1 MGFLDNMMKRGG
13 SSEEVEGYTPT
24 GPGTDIATS
33 GGRRRRKSVRRKGAR
48 KGVRKGTSK
57 KSRKHYGGKSYQKHQ
72 NYYSGGADGDANE
85 PDGDANEPDDAEEA
99 APSGEAASSV
109 QAGPSDEAAPI
120 VEASSDDAVIDAYEK
135 PITNTA
141 GRDAN
146 IAEAYYKS
154 FNKSEAERG
163 TLGGGGSRRRK
174 SRHNKKTHSKKTR
187 GKKTSPW
194 IKHVLQFAKDN
205 KMKYFQ
211 ALKDKRCR
219 ATYKSGK

>member
-13 SSEEVEGYTPT
+13 SSEDVEGYSEQ
-24 GPGTDIATS
+24 DSYSNVATS
-33 GGRRRRKSVRRKGAR
+33 GGRRRRKSLRRKGAR

-72 NYYSGGADGDANE
+72 NYYGGGEGDDDGD
-85 PDGDANEPDDAEEA
+85 G
-99 APSGEAASSV
+99 V
-109 QAGPSDEAAPI
+109 QTRAQLQDEANRLGALKDPTDEDKKRLAELAEQDI
-120 VEASSDDAVIDAYEK
+120 IPQEPEIIPQQPEIIPQQPETITEK
-135 PITNTA
+135 
-141 GRDAN
+141 
-146 IAEAYYKS
+146 
-154 FNKSEAERG
+154 
-163 TLGGGGSRRRK
+163 GGSRRRK
-174 SRHNKKTHSKKTR
+174 SRHSKKTHSKKTR

-219 ATYKSGK
+219 ATYKSSK